1 MVAFGTTGR
10 RALKES
16 LGLPFLILFA
26 SFVGFGSLARAS
38 GFSLD
43 AALVATVGIWGLPGQ
58 IALAELYAARVDAFA
73 IILAV
78 SVANARFLPMTVSLM
93 PLLRAGTSRWV
104 YAYGF
109 AYLLSTFS
117 WAAGRRVFPELAP
130 GERPVYFV
138 VYAAVCLS
146 GAVLGTG
153 VGFLATASLPGPA
166 ALGLLLLAP
175 LFFALVF
182 AGSRERHV
190 IQALLIGA
198 VLGPPLQAV
207 SVEWGVLIAGFLG
220 GTLAFLF
227 APRSSGPKQ

>member
-1 MVAFGTTGR
+1 MLAFGTVGR

-73 IILAV
+73 VILAV

-138 VYAAVCLS
+138 VYALVCLS
-146 GAVLGTG
+146 GAVLGTW
-153 VGFLATASLPGPA
+153 VGFLATASLPAPA